1 MRVVASNEA
10 PQARPASPLG
20 APPSPTGAG
29 AAQAPTELP
38 VTRVDPLE
46 QLQDFVIALLLRVAH
61 AEVWPEPN
69 DFESGLHRAILQ
81 QLLDGPAW
89 PDVETALARLESNLG
104 DVAAE
109 TLGRVR
115 ARDEL
120 NAEVSPEDLR
130 RELDVRRMELRKNRL
145 FRQHQ
150 ALHTVLHEEE
160 AGLSVAE
167 RQASIEQL
175 KRVAA
180 SIGAMIVEQQRLGVV
195 GTASWSIRR
204 GQEILDG

>member
-1 MRVVASNEA
+1 M
-10 PQARPASPLG
+10 
-20 APPSPTGAG
+20 
-29 AAQAPTELP
+29 
-38 VTRVDPLE
+38 
-46 QLQDFVIALLLRVAH
+46 
-61 AEVWPEPN
+61 
-69 DFESGLHRAILQ
+69 
-81 QLLDGPAW
+81 
-89 PDVETALARLESNLG
+89 
-104 DVAAE
+104 
-109 TLGRVR
+109 LGRVR